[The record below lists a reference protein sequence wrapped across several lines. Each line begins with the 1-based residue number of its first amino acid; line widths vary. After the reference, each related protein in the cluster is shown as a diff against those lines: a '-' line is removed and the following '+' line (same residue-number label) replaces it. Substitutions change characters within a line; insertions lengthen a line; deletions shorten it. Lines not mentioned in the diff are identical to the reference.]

1 MNTQRSWWR
10 KPGVVALV
18 VVVILINLVVD
29 WWVFKPQNLA
39 MFVAVEAMI
48 IGGVIWLR
56 WLSLVDQRERG
67 QVNEC

>member
-48 IGGVIWLR
+48 IGGVIWLAVAFPSR
-56 WLSLVDQRERG
+56 PA
-67 QVNEC
+67 